1 MKFDT
6 NIESSDHKCARSRSS
21 YVIFVTVFRAELRGY
36 FAAPNSNLRCGG
48 ATPQPEGQIDSDL
61 QKSCQAENQ
70 SETKIFRFI
79 RKQSGLHHMHPVP
92 TRGAS
97 AIVTNVG
104 RGCGGREGCD
114 RRSRLKRTAKT
125 CGPDVQRFFALGENS
140 RNPCELRVSG
150 IWRPAPRFSR
160 NRAGPY

>member
-70 SETKIFRFI
+70 SQTKVFRFI
-79 RKQSGLHHMHPVP
+79 RSANQDYIHGHPVP
-92 TRGAS
+92 TRGAL

-104 RGCGGREGCD
+104 RGCGGRESCD
-114 RRSRLKRTAKT
+114 
-125 CGPDVQRFFALGENS
+125 
-140 RNPCELRVSG
+140 
-150 IWRPAPRFSR
+150 
-160 NRAGPY
+160 